1 MKLNSKNLVLNL
13 LGTDANI
20 QINKKILLILK
31 LEEAF
36 FLSYLIDQYKYFER
50 EGKLRE
56 DGSFYTS
63 NMDIALYTTFNN
75 SQIARV
81 KKAGLEKNLFRISLE
96 DSRTKSYYYLN
107 FDKILEMIGTE
118 KSNMELAYKSRFD
131 SEKIDIEINNLEDI
145 ENLKKFTF
153 NELRFYCKENKIK
166 YSGNDKKDNL
176 IKKIIESK
184 NPNLF
189 EKAHFSTV
197 NDISFTSEQENH
209 SLTKN
214 EKLSNGVS
222 DISLTVSEKSIT
234 NQEQINQEQNTCHV
248 HENGKNEKDKEIE
261 NLFHEF
267 GINYTDTNEASCL
280 LILNEFN
287 GNKILLEKYLI
298 NIHKQ
303 LERLTNI
310 KNLAALFSKKLKEI
324 DYSLINKIKNE
335 SKDEAEKILKEQKK
349 INDEKKIIENNNKM
363 DKVINS
369 FLKLDKEV
377 QKNVVNIAEQSYLK
391 EVPNINVD
399 LLGIYKKNT
408 YRVYLKMIY
417 FKLLEVI
424 KSENIKI
431 GEVIWKYY
439 VLLYQYLKIILGME
453 NELEKKAILLEQ
465 KESLKI
471 EKEN

>member
-1 MKLNSKNLVLNL
+1 MKLDSKNLVLNL

-20 QINKKILLILK
+20 QINKKILLTLK

-81 KKAGLEKNLFRISLE
+81 KKSGVEKELFKISLE

-131 SEKIDIEINNLEDI
+131 SEKIELEINNLDDI

-189 EKAHFSTV
+189 EKVHFSTV
-197 NDISFTSEQENH
+197 NDISFTSEQKNR

-214 EKLSNGVS
+214 GKMEDGVS

-248 HENGKNEKDKEIE
+248 HEKNKKDEKIE
-261 NLFHEF
+261 SIFHEL

-280 LILNEFN
+280 LILNEFED
-287 GNKILLEKYLI
+287 NKILLEKYLLI
-298 NIHKQ
+298 IHKQ
-303 LERLTNI
+303 LEKLTNI

-324 DYSLINKIKNE
+324 DYSLINKIKKEN
-335 SKDEAEKILKEQKK
+335 KDNIEKILEEQKK
-349 INDEKKIIENNNKM
+349 IKDEERRIENSICMDKIIDN
-363 DKVINS
+363 
-369 FLKLDKEV
+369 FLSLDKEI
-377 QKNVVNIAEQSYLK
+377 QENVVNLAEQKFLK
-391 EVPNINVD
+391 ENPQTNLDMFKAI
-399 LLGIYKKNT
+399 KKRS
-408 YRVYLKMIY
+408 YRSHLRMIY
-417 FKLLEVI
+417 SKLLEII
-424 KSENIKI
+424 KDENIKI
-431 GEVIWKYY
+431 GEVI
-439 VLLYQYLKIILGME
+439 
-453 NELEKKAILLEQ
+453 
-465 KESLKI
+465 
-471 EKEN
+471 

>member
-1 MKLNSKNLVLNL
+1 MKLDSKNLVLNL

-20 QINKKILLILK
+20 QINKKILLTLK

-81 KKAGLEKNLFRISLE
+81 KKSGVEKGLFKISLE

-131 SEKIDIEINNLEDI
+131 SEKIDLEINNLEDI

-176 IKKIIESK
+176 IKKIIENK
-184 NPNLF
+184 NPNLIS
-189 EKAHFSTV
+189 KAHFSTV
-197 NDISFTSEQENH
+197 NDISFTSEQKNR

-214 EKLSNGVS
+214 GKLEDGVS
-222 DISLTVSEKSIT
+222 DISLTVSEKFIT

-248 HENGKNEKDKEIE
+248 HEKNKKDEKIE
-261 NLFHEF
+261 SIFHEL

-280 LILNEFN
+280 LILNEFE

-298 NIHKQ
+298 NIYKQ
-303 LERLTNI
+303 LEKLTNI
-310 KNLAALFSKKLKEI
+310 KNLAALFSKKLKDI
-324 DYSLINKIKNE
+324 DYSLINKIKKEN
-335 SKDEAEKILKEQKK
+335 KNNIEKTLENQKK
-349 INDEKKIIENNNKM
+349 IKDEERMIENTINMDKIIDN
-363 DKVINS
+363 
-369 FLKLDKEV
+369 FLSLDKEI
-377 QKNVVNIAEQSYLK
+377 QENVVNLAEQKFLKENPQTNLDMFKAIKKSSYRSYL
-391 EVPNINVD
+391 
-399 LLGIYKKNT
+399 
-408 YRVYLKMIY
+408 RMIY
-417 FKLLEVI
+417 SKLLEII
-424 KSENIKI
+424 KSKNIKI
-431 GEVIWKYY
+431 GEVI
-439 VLLYQYLKIILGME
+439 
-453 NELEKKAILLEQ
+453 
-465 KESLKI
+465 
-471 EKEN
+471 

>member
-1 MKLNSKNLVLNL
+1 MKLDSKNLVLNL

-20 QINKKILLILK
+20 QINKKILLTLK

-81 KKAGLEKNLFRISLE
+81 KKSGVEKGLFKISLE

-131 SEKIDIEINNLEDI
+131 SEKIDLEINNLEDI

-176 IKKIIESK
+176 IKKIIENK
-184 NPNLF
+184 NPNLIS
-189 EKAHFSTV
+189 KSHFSTV
-197 NDISFTSEQENH
+197 NDISFTSEQKNR

-214 EKLSNGVS
+214 AEFSGCVS
-222 DISLTVSEKSIT
+222 DITLTVSEKSIT

-248 HENGKNEKDKEIE
+248 HEKNKKDEKIE
-261 NLFHEF
+261 SIFHEL

-280 LILNEFN
+280 LILNEFED
-287 GNKILLEKYLI
+287 NKILLEKYLLI
-298 NIHKQ
+298 IHKQ
-303 LERLTNI
+303 LEKLTNI

-324 DYSLINKIKNE
+324 DYSLINKIKKEN
-335 SKDEAEKILKEQKK
+335 KDNIEKILEEQKK
-349 INDEKKIIENNNKM
+349 IKDEERRIENSICMDKIIDN
-363 DKVINS
+363 
-369 FLKLDKEV
+369 FLSLDKEI
-377 QKNVVNIAEQSYLK
+377 QENVVNLAEQKFLK
-391 EVPNINVD
+391 ENPQTNLDMFKAI
-399 LLGIYKKNT
+399 KKRS
-408 YRVYLKMIY
+408 YRSHLRMIY
-417 FKLLEVI
+417 SKLLEII
-424 KSENIKI
+424 KDENIKI
-431 GEVIWKYY
+431 GEVI
-439 VLLYQYLKIILGME
+439 
-453 NELEKKAILLEQ
+453 
-465 KESLKI
+465 
-471 EKEN
+471 

>member
-1 MKLNSKNLVLNL
+1 MKLDSKNLVLNL

-20 QINKKILLILK
+20 QINKKILLTLK

-81 KKAGLEKNLFRISLE
+81 KKSGVEKGLFKISLE

-131 SEKIDIEINNLEDI
+131 SEKIDLEINNLEDI

-166 YSGNDKKDNL
+166 YSGNDKKGDL
-176 IKKIIESK
+176 IKKIIEFK
-184 NPNLF
+184 NPELL
-189 EKAHFSTV
+189 EKAHFSAV
-197 NDISFTSEQENH
+197 NDISFTSEQKNR

-214 EKLSNGVS
+214 GKLEDGVS
-222 DISLTVSEKSIT
+222 DILLTVNEKSIT

-248 HENGKNEKDKEIE
+248 HEKNKKDEKIE
-261 NLFHEF
+261 NIFHEL

-280 LILNEFN
+280 LILNEFE
-287 GNKILLEKYLI
+287 GNKILLEKYLLI
-298 NIHKQ
+298 IHKQ

-324 DYSLINKIKNE
+324 DYSLINKIKKEN
-335 SKDEAEKILKEQKK
+335 KNNIEKTLEDQKK
-349 INDEKKIIENNNKM
+349 IKDEERRIENTINMNKIIDNFLSLDKKIQE
-363 DKVINS
+363 
-369 FLKLDKEV
+369 
-377 QKNVVNIAEQSYLK
+377 NVVNLAEQNYLK
-391 EVPNINVD
+391 ENSVINIEM
-399 LLGIYKKNT
+399 LKAIKKNT
-408 YRVYLKMIY
+408 YRTYLKMIY
-417 FKLLEVI
+417 FKLIEII
-424 KSENIKI
+424 KKNNIKV
-431 GEVIWKYY
+431 GET
-439 VLLYQYLKIILGME
+439 
-453 NELEKKAILLEQ
+453 A
-465 KESLKI
+465 
-471 EKEN
+471 

>member
-1 MKLNSKNLVLNL
+1 MKLDSKNLVLNL

-176 IKKIIESK
+176 IKKIIENK

-189 EKAHFSTV
+189 EKVYFSTV
-197 NDISFTSEQENH
+197 NDISFTSEQKNR

-214 EKLSNGVS
+214 GKLKDGVS

-248 HENGKNEKDKEIE
+248 HENGKNKKDKEIE
-261 NLFHEF
+261 KLFHEF

-280 LILNEFN
+280 LILNEFD
-287 GNKILLEKYLI
+287 GNKILLEKYLR

-324 DYSLINKIKNE
+324 DYSLVNKIKNE
-335 SKDEAEKILKEQKK
+335 KINEAEKILKEQRK
-349 INDEKKIIENNNKM
+349 INDEKKVIENNNKM

-369 FLKLDKEV
+369 FLNLDKEI
-377 QKNVVNIAEQSYLK
+377 QKDIVDIAEKNYLK
-391 EVPNINVD
+391 EVPNINAD
-399 LLGIYKKNT
+399 LLQIYRKNT
-408 YRVYLKMIY
+408 YKVYLKMIY

-424 KSENIKI
+424 KSKNIKI
-431 GEVIWKYY
+431 GEVI
-439 VLLYQYLKIILGME
+439 
-453 NELEKKAILLEQ
+453 
-465 KESLKI
+465 
-471 EKEN
+471 

>member
-75 SQIARV
+75 SQIVRV
-81 KKAGLEKNLFRISLE
+81 KKAGLEKNLFKISLE

-248 HENGKNEKDKEIE
+248 HENGKNKKDKEIE

-431 GEVIWKYY
+431 GEVI
-439 VLLYQYLKIILGME
+439 
-453 NELEKKAILLEQ
+453 
-465 KESLKI
+465 
-471 EKEN
+471 

>member
-1 MKLNSKNLVLNL
+1 MKLDSKNLVLNL

-20 QINKKILLILK
+20 QINKKILLTLK

-81 KKAGLEKNLFRISLE
+81 KKSGVEKGLFKISLE

-131 SEKIDIEINNLEDI
+131 SEKIDLEINNLEDI

-166 YSGNDKKDNL
+166 YSGNDKKGDL
-176 IKKIIESK
+176 IKKIIEFK
-184 NPNLF
+184 NPELLEN
-189 EKAHFSTV
+189 AHFSAV
-197 NDISFTSEQENH
+197 NDISFTSEQKNR

-214 EKLSNGVS
+214 GKLEDGVS

-248 HENGKNEKDKEIE
+248 HEKNKKDEKIE
-261 NLFHEF
+261 SIFHEL

-280 LILNEFN
+280 LILNEFED
-287 GNKILLEKYLI
+287 NKILLEKYLLI
-298 NIHKQ
+298 IHKQ
-303 LERLTNI
+303 LEKLTNI

-324 DYSLINKIKNE
+324 DYSLINKIKKEN
-335 SKDEAEKILKEQKK
+335 KDNIEKILEEQKK
-349 INDEKKIIENNNKM
+349 IKDEERRIENSICMDKIIDN
-363 DKVINS
+363 
-369 FLKLDKEV
+369 FLSLDKEI
-377 QKNVVNIAEQSYLK
+377 QENVVNLAEQKFLK
-391 EVPNINVD
+391 ENPQTNLDMFKAI
-399 LLGIYKKNT
+399 KKRS
-408 YRVYLKMIY
+408 YRSHLRMIY
-417 FKLLEVI
+417 SKLLEII
-424 KSENIKI
+424 KDENIKI
-431 GEVIWKYY
+431 GEVI
-439 VLLYQYLKIILGME
+439 
-453 NELEKKAILLEQ
+453 
-465 KESLKI
+465 
-471 EKEN
+471 

>member
-1 MKLNSKNLVLNL
+1 MKLDSKNLVLNL

-20 QINKKILLILK
+20 QINKKILLTLK

-81 KKAGLEKNLFRISLE
+81 KKSGVEKGLFKISLE

-131 SEKIDIEINNLEDI
+131 SEKIDLEINNLEDI

-176 IKKIIESK
+176 IKKIIENK
-184 NPNLF
+184 NPNLIS
-189 EKAHFSTV
+189 KSHFSTV
-197 NDISFTSEQENH
+197 NDISFTSEQKNR

-214 EKLSNGVS
+214 GKLEDGVS
-222 DISLTVSEKSIT
+222 DISLTVSEKFIT

-248 HENGKNEKDKEIE
+248 HEKNKKDEKIE
-261 NLFHEF
+261 SIFHEL

-280 LILNEFN
+280 LILNEFED
-287 GNKILLEKYLI
+287 NKILLEKYLLI
-298 NIHKQ
+298 IHKQ
-303 LERLTNI
+303 LEKLTNI

-324 DYSLINKIKNE
+324 DYSLINKIKKEN
-335 SKDEAEKILKEQKK
+335 KDNIEKILEEQKK
-349 INDEKKIIENNNKM
+349 IKDEERRIENSICMDKIIDN
-363 DKVINS
+363 
-369 FLKLDKEV
+369 FLSLDKEI
-377 QKNVVNIAEQSYLK
+377 QENVVNLAEQKFLK
-391 EVPNINVD
+391 ENPQTNLDMFKAI
-399 LLGIYKKNT
+399 KKRS
-408 YRVYLKMIY
+408 YRSHLRMIY
-417 FKLLEVI
+417 SKLLEII
-424 KSENIKI
+424 KDENIKI
-431 GEVIWKYY
+431 GEVI
-439 VLLYQYLKIILGME
+439 
-453 NELEKKAILLEQ
+453 
-465 KESLKI
+465 
-471 EKEN
+471 

>member
-1 MKLNSKNLVLNL
+1 MKLDSKNLVLNL

-20 QINKKILLILK
+20 QINKKILLTLK

-81 KKAGLEKNLFRISLE
+81 KKSGVEKELFKISLE

-131 SEKIDIEINNLEDI
+131 SEKIELEINNLDDI

-176 IKKIIESK
+176 IKKIIENK
-184 NPNLF
+184 NPNLIT
-189 EKAHFSTV
+189 KSHFSTV
-197 NDISFTSEQENH
+197 NDISFTSEQKNR

-214 EKLSNGVS
+214 GKLEDGVS

-234 NQEQINQEQNTCHV
+234 NQDKNNQEEISCHV
-248 HENGKNEKDKEIE
+248 HENVKNKKDKKIE
-261 NLFHEF
+261 NLFHEL

-280 LILNEFN
+280 LILNEFE
-287 GNKILLEKYLI
+287 GNKILLEKYLLI
-298 NIHKQ
+298 IHKQ

-324 DYSLINKIKNE
+324 DYSLINKIKKEN
-335 SKDEAEKILKEQKK
+335 KDNIKKILEEQKK
-349 INDEKKIIENNNKM
+349 IKDEERRIENSICMDKIIDN
-363 DKVINS
+363 
-369 FLKLDKEV
+369 FLSLDKEI
-377 QKNVVNIAEQSYLK
+377 QENIVNLAEQKFLK
-391 EVPNINVD
+391 ENPKTNPDMFKVI
-399 LLGIYKKNT
+399 KKSS
-408 YRVYLKMIY
+408 YRSHLRMIY
-417 FKLLEVI
+417 SKLLEII
-424 KSENIKI
+424 KDENIKI
-431 GEVIWKYY
+431 GEVI
-439 VLLYQYLKIILGME
+439 
-453 NELEKKAILLEQ
+453 
-465 KESLKI
+465 
-471 EKEN
+471 

>member
-153 NELRFYCKENKIK
+153 NELRFYCKVNKIK

-176 IKKIIESK
+176 IKKIIENK

-197 NDISFTSEQENH
+197 NDISFTSEQKNR

-214 EKLSNGVS
+214 GKLKDDVS

-248 HENGKNEKDKEIE
+248 HENGKNKKDKEIE
-261 NLFHEF
+261 KLFHEF

-280 LILNEFN
+280 LILNEFE
-287 GNKILLEKYLI
+287 GNKILLEKYLLI
-298 NIHKQ
+298 IHKQ

-324 DYSLINKIKNE
+324 DYSLINKIKKENE
-335 SKDEAEKILKEQKK
+335 DNIEKILENKKK
-349 INDEKKIIENNNKM
+349 IKDEKE
-363 DKVINS
+363 
-369 FLKLDKEV
+369 
-377 QKNVVNIAEQSYLK
+377 
-391 EVPNINVD
+391 
-399 LLGIYKKNT
+399 
-408 YRVYLKMIY
+408 
-417 FKLLEVI
+417 
-424 KSENIKI
+424 
-431 GEVIWKYY
+431 
-439 VLLYQYLKIILGME
+439 
-453 NELEKKAILLEQ
+453 
-465 KESLKI
+465 
-471 EKEN
+471 

>member
-153 NELRFYCKENKIK
+153 NELRFYCKVNKIK

-176 IKKIIESK
+176 IKKIIENK
-184 NPNLF
+184 KPNLF

-197 NDISFTSEQENH
+197 NDISFTSEQKNR

-214 EKLSNGVS
+214 GKLKDDVS

-248 HENGKNEKDKEIE
+248 HENGKNKKDKEIE
-261 NLFHEF
+261 KLFHEF

-280 LILNEFN
+280 LILNEFE
-287 GNKILLEKYLI
+287 GNKILLEKYLLI
-298 NIHKQ
+298 IHKQ

-324 DYSLINKIKNE
+324 DYSLINKIKKENE
-335 SKDEAEKILKEQKK
+335 DNIEKILENQKK
-349 INDEKKIIENNNKM
+349 IKDEKRIIENTINM
-363 DKVINS
+363 DRIIDN
-369 FLKLDKEV
+369 FLSLDKEI
-377 QKNVVNIAEQSYLK
+377 QENVVNLAEQKFLKENPQTNLDMFKAIKKSSYRSYL
-391 EVPNINVD
+391 
-399 LLGIYKKNT
+399 
-408 YRVYLKMIY
+408 RMIY
-417 FKLLEVI
+417 SKLLEII
-424 KSENIKI
+424 KRENII
-431 GEVIWKYY
+431 RI
-439 VLLYQYLKIILGME
+439 
-453 NELEKKAILLEQ
+453 
-465 KESLKI
+465 SD
-471 EKEN
+471 

>member
-1 MKLNSKNLVLNL
+1 MKLDSKNLVLNL

-20 QINKKILLILK
+20 QINKKILLTLK

-81 KKAGLEKNLFRISLE
+81 KKLGVEKELFKISLE

-131 SEKIDIEINNLEDI
+131 SEKIELEINNLDDI

-176 IKKIIESK
+176 IKKIIEIK
-184 NPNLF
+184 NPNLIT
-189 EKAHFSTV
+189 KSHFSTV
-197 NDISFTSEQENH
+197 NDISFTSEQKNR

-214 EKLSNGVS
+214 GKLEDGVS

-234 NQEQINQEQNTCHV
+234 NQDKNNQEQNTCHV
-248 HENGKNEKDKEIE
+248 HEKNKKDKKIE
-261 NLFHEF
+261 NLFHEL
-267 GINYTDTNEASCL
+267 GINFTDTNESSCL
-280 LILNEFN
+280 LILDKFK

-298 NIHKQ
+298 SIYNQ
-303 LERLTNI
+303 LKKLTNI
-310 KNLAALFSKKLKEI
+310 KNLPALYSKKLKDI
-324 DYSLINKIKNE
+324 DYSLVNKIKNE
-335 SKDEAEKILKEQKK
+335 NQNELKKVQK
-349 INDEKKIIENNNKM
+349 EKKITKDEERIKENNEKL
-363 DKVINS
+363 DKYIDE
-369 FLKLDKEV
+369 FLKLDKNV
-377 QKNVVNIAEQSYLK
+377 QKNIVDLAEQNYLK
-391 EVPNINVD
+391 ENSEINIEM
-399 LLGIYKKNT
+399 LKIIKKNT
-408 YRVYLKMIY
+408 YRVYLKMIH
-417 FKLLEVI
+417 FKILEVT
-424 KSENIKI
+424 KKNNLKV
-431 GEVIWKYY
+431 GET
-439 VLLYQYLKIILGME
+439 L
-453 NELEKKAILLEQ
+453 
-465 KESLKI
+465 
-471 EKEN
+471 

>member
-1 MKLNSKNLVLNL
+1 MKLDSKNLVLNL
-13 LGTDANI
+13 LGADANI
-20 QINKKILLILK
+20 QINKKILLTLK

-81 KKAGLEKNLFRISLE
+81 KKAGLEKELFRISLE

-131 SEKIDIEINNLEDI
+131 SEKIDVEINNLEDI

-166 YSGNDKKDNL
+166 YSGNDKKINL
-176 IKKIIESK
+176 IKKITENK

-197 NDISFTSEQENH
+197 NDISFTSEQEIR

-214 EKLSNGVS
+214 GKLSNGVS

-248 HENGKNEKDKEIE
+248 HGNEKNKKDKEIE
-261 NLFHEF
+261 KIFHEF
-267 GINYTDTNEASCL
+267 GINYTDTNETSCL
-280 LILNEFN
+280 LILNEFD

-298 NIHKQ
+298 NIYKK

-431 GEVIWKYY
+431 GEVI
-439 VLLYQYLKIILGME
+439 
-453 NELEKKAILLEQ
+453 
-465 KESLKI
+465 
-471 EKEN
+471 

>member
-1 MKLNSKNLVLNL
+1 MKLDSKNLVLNL

-20 QINKKILLILK
+20 QINKKILLTLK

-81 KKAGLEKNLFRISLE
+81 KKSGVEKGLFKISLE

-131 SEKIDIEINNLEDI
+131 SEKIDLEINNLEDI

-176 IKKIIESK
+176 IKKIIENK
-184 NPNLF
+184 NPNLISR
-189 EKAHFSTV
+189 AHFSTV
-197 NDISFTSEQENH
+197 NDISFTSEQKNR

-214 EKLSNGVS
+214 GKLEDGVS
-222 DISLTVSEKSIT
+222 DILLTVSEKSIT

-248 HENGKNEKDKEIE
+248 HEKNKKDEKIE
-261 NLFHEF
+261 NIFHEL

-280 LILNEFN
+280 LILNEFE
-287 GNKILLEKYLI
+287 GNKILLEKYLLI
-298 NIHKQ
+298 IHKQ

-324 DYSLINKIKNE
+324 DYSLINKIKKEN
-335 SKDEAEKILKEQKK
+335 KNNIEKTLEDQKK
-349 INDEKKIIENNNKM
+349 IKDEERRIENSICMDKIIDNFLSLDKKIQE
-363 DKVINS
+363 
-369 FLKLDKEV
+369 
-377 QKNVVNIAEQSYLK
+377 NVVNLAEQNYLK
-391 EVPNINVD
+391 ENSVINIEM
-399 LLGIYKKNT
+399 LKAIKKNT
-408 YRVYLKMIY
+408 YRTYLKMIY
-417 FKLLEVI
+417 FKLIEII
-424 KSENIKI
+424 KKNNIKV
-431 GEVIWKYY
+431 GET
-439 VLLYQYLKIILGME
+439 
-453 NELEKKAILLEQ
+453 A
-465 KESLKI
+465 
-471 EKEN
+471 

>member
-75 SQIARV
+75 SQIARI

-153 NELRFYCKENKIK
+153 NELRFYCKVNKIK

-176 IKKIIESK
+176 IKKIIENK

-197 NDISFTSEQENH
+197 NDISFTSEQKNR

-214 EKLSNGVS
+214 GKLKDDVS

-248 HENGKNEKDKEIE
+248 HENGKNKKDKEIE
-261 NLFHEF
+261 KLFHEF

-280 LILNEFN
+280 LILNEFE
-287 GNKILLEKYLI
+287 GNKILLEKYLLI
-298 NIHKQ
+298 IHKQ

-324 DYSLINKIKNE
+324 DYSLINKIKKEN
-335 SKDEAEKILKEQKK
+335 KDNIEKILENQKK
-349 INDEKKIIENNNKM
+349 IKDEKRIIENTINMDRIIDNFLSLNKE
-363 DKVINS
+363 IQ
-369 FLKLDKEV
+369 E
-377 QKNVVNIAEQSYLK
+377 NVVNLAEQKFLK
-391 EVPNINVD
+391 ENPQTNLDMFKAI
-399 LLGIYKKNT
+399 KKSS
-408 YRVYLKMIY
+408 YRSHLRMIY
-417 FKLLEVI
+417 SKLLEII
-424 KSENIKI
+424 KRENII
-431 GEVIWKYY
+431 RI
-439 VLLYQYLKIILGME
+439 
-453 NELEKKAILLEQ
+453 
-465 KESLKI
+465 SD
-471 EKEN
+471 

>member
-1 MKLNSKNLVLNL
+1 MKLDSKNLVLNL

-20 QINKKILLILK
+20 QINKKILLTLK

-81 KKAGLEKNLFRISLE
+81 KKSGVEKGLFKISLE

-131 SEKIDIEINNLEDI
+131 SEKIDLEINNLEDI

-153 NELRFYCKENKIK
+153 NELRFYRKENKIK

-176 IKKIIESK
+176 IKKIIENK
-184 NPNLF
+184 NPNLIS
-189 EKAHFSTV
+189 KSHFSTV
-197 NDISFTSEQENH
+197 NDISFTSEQKNR

-214 EKLSNGVS
+214 GKLEDGVS

-248 HENGKNEKDKEIE
+248 HEKNKKDEKIE
-261 NLFHEF
+261 SIFHEL

-280 LILNEFN
+280 LILNEFED
-287 GNKILLEKYLI
+287 NKILLEKYLLI
-298 NIHKQ
+298 IHKQ
-303 LERLTNI
+303 LEKLTNI

-324 DYSLINKIKNE
+324 DYSLINKIKKEN
-335 SKDEAEKILKEQKK
+335 KDNIEKILEEQKK
-349 INDEKKIIENNNKM
+349 IKDEERRIENSICMDKIIDN
-363 DKVINS
+363 
-369 FLKLDKEV
+369 FLSLDKEI
-377 QKNVVNIAEQSYLK
+377 QENVVNLAEQKFLK
-391 EVPNINVD
+391 ENPQTNLDMFKAI
-399 LLGIYKKNT
+399 KKRS
-408 YRVYLKMIY
+408 YRSHLRMIY
-417 FKLLEVI
+417 SKLLEII
-424 KSENIKI
+424 KDENIKI
-431 GEVIWKYY
+431 GEVI
-439 VLLYQYLKIILGME
+439 
-453 NELEKKAILLEQ
+453 
-465 KESLKI
+465 
-471 EKEN
+471 

>member
-153 NELRFYCKENKIK
+153 NELRFYCKVNKIK

-176 IKKIIESK
+176 IKKIIENK

-197 NDISFTSEQENH
+197 NDISFTSEQKNR

-214 EKLSNGVS
+214 GKLKDDVS

-248 HENGKNEKDKEIE
+248 HENGKNKKDKEIE
-261 NLFHEF
+261 KLFHEF

-280 LILNEFN
+280 LILNEFE
-287 GNKILLEKYLI
+287 GNKILLEKYLLI
-298 NIHKQ
+298 IHKQ

-324 DYSLINKIKNE
+324 DYSLINKIKKEN
-335 SKDEAEKILKEQKK
+335 KDNIEKILENQKK
-349 INDEKKIIENNNKM
+349 IKDEKRIIENTINMDRIIDNFLSLNKE
-363 DKVINS
+363 IQ
-369 FLKLDKEV
+369 E
-377 QKNVVNIAEQSYLK
+377 NVVNLAEQKFLK
-391 EVPNINVD
+391 ENPQTNLDMFKAI
-399 LLGIYKKNT
+399 KKRS
-408 YRVYLKMIY
+408 YRSHLRMIY
-417 FKLLEVI
+417 SKLLEII
-424 KSENIKI
+424 KDENIKI
-431 GEVIWKYY
+431 GEVI
-439 VLLYQYLKIILGME
+439 
-453 NELEKKAILLEQ
+453 
-465 KESLKI
+465 
-471 EKEN
+471 

>member
-1 MKLNSKNLVLNL
+1 MKLDSKNLVLNL

-20 QINKKILLILK
+20 QINKKILLTLK

-81 KKAGLEKNLFRISLE
+81 KKSGVEKGLFKISLE

-131 SEKIDIEINNLEDI
+131 SEKIDLEINNLEDI

-176 IKKIIESK
+176 IKKIIENK
-184 NPNLF
+184 NPNLIS
-189 EKAHFSTV
+189 KSHFSTV
-197 NDISFTSEQENH
+197 NDISFTSEQKNR

-214 EKLSNGVS
+214 GKLEDGVS

-248 HENGKNEKDKEIE
+248 HEKNKKDEKIE
-261 NLFHEF
+261 SIFHEL

-280 LILNEFN
+280 LILNEFED
-287 GNKILLEKYLI
+287 NKILLEKYLLI
-298 NIHKQ
+298 IHKQ
-303 LERLTNI
+303 LEKLTNI
-310 KNLAALFSKKLKEI
+310 KNLSALFSKKLKEI
-324 DYSLINKIKNE
+324 DYSLINKIKKEN
-335 SKDEAEKILKEQKK
+335 KDNIEKILEEQKK
-349 INDEKKIIENNNKM
+349 VKDEERRIENSICMDKIIDN
-363 DKVINS
+363 
-369 FLKLDKEV
+369 FLSLDKEI
-377 QKNVVNIAEQSYLK
+377 QENVVNLAEQKFLK
-391 EVPNINVD
+391 ENPQTNLDMFKAI
-399 LLGIYKKNT
+399 KKRS
-408 YRVYLKMIY
+408 YRSHLRMIY
-417 FKLLEVI
+417 SKLLEII
-424 KSENIKI
+424 KDENIKI
-431 GEVIWKYY
+431 GEVI
-439 VLLYQYLKIILGME
+439 
-453 NELEKKAILLEQ
+453 
-465 KESLKI
+465 
-471 EKEN
+471 

>member
-153 NELRFYCKENKIK
+153 NELRFYCKVNKIK

-176 IKKIIESK
+176 IKKIIENK

-197 NDISFTSEQENH
+197 NDISFTSEQKNR

-214 EKLSNGVS
+214 GKLKDDVS

-248 HENGKNEKDKEIE
+248 HENGKNKKDKEIE
-261 NLFHEF
+261 KLFHEF

-280 LILNEFN
+280 LILNEFE
-287 GNKILLEKYLI
+287 GNKILLEKYLVI
-298 NIHKQ
+298 IHKQ

-324 DYSLINKIKNE
+324 DYSLIKKIKNE
-335 SKDEAEKILKEQKK
+335 NKDKTEKIKEEQEK
-349 INDEKKIIENNNKM
+349 IEEEKKIRKNIEKQNR
-363 DKVINS
+363 ILEE
-369 FLKLDKEV
+369 FLTLDEEI
-377 QKNVVNIAEQSYLK
+377 QKDITKQAEKFYHGSESTLEMFKKASYTTYLK
-391 EVPNINVD
+391 A
-399 LLGIYKKNT
+399 IYKG
-408 YRVYLKMIY
+408 
-417 FKLLEVI
+417 LLRVI
-424 KSENIKI
+424 KENYPKVLSEML
-431 GEVIWKYY
+431 GEGV
-439 VLLYQYLKIILGME
+439 
-453 NELEKKAILLEQ
+453 
-465 KESLKI
+465 
-471 EKEN
+471 

>member
-1 MKLNSKNLVLNL
+1 MKLDSKNLVLNL

-20 QINKKILLILK
+20 QINKKILLTLK

-81 KKAGLEKNLFRISLE
+81 KKSGVEKELFKISLE

-131 SEKIDIEINNLEDI
+131 SEKIELEINNLDDI

-176 IKKIIESK
+176 IKKIIEIK
-184 NPNLF
+184 NPNLIT
-189 EKAHFSTV
+189 KSHFSTV
-197 NDISFTSEQENH
+197 NDISFTSEQKNR

-214 EKLSNGVS
+214 GKLEDGVS

-234 NQEQINQEQNTCHV
+234 NQDKNNQEQNTCHV
-248 HENGKNEKDKEIE
+248 HEKNKKDKKIE
-261 NLFHEF
+261 NLFHEL
-267 GINYTDTNEASCL
+267 GINFTDTNESSCL
-280 LILNEFN
+280 LILDKFE

-298 NIHKQ
+298 SIYNQ
-303 LERLTNI
+303 LKKLTNI
-310 KNLAALFSKKLKEI
+310 KNLPALFSKKLKDI
-324 DYSLINKIKNE
+324 DYSLVNKIKNE
-335 SKDEAEKILKEQKK
+335 NQNELKKVQK
-349 INDEKKIIENNNKM
+349 EKKITKDEERIKENNEKL
-363 DKVINS
+363 DKYIDE
-369 FLKLDKEV
+369 FLKLDKNI
-377 QKNVVNIAEQSYLK
+377 QKNIVDLAEQNYLK
-391 EVPNINVD
+391 ENSEINIEM
-399 LLGIYKKNT
+399 LKIIKKNT
-408 YRVYLKMIY
+408 YRVYLKMIH
-417 FKLLEVI
+417 FKILEVT
-424 KSENIKI
+424 KKNNLKV
-431 GEVIWKYY
+431 GET
-439 VLLYQYLKIILGME
+439 L
-453 NELEKKAILLEQ
+453 
-465 KESLKI
+465 
-471 EKEN
+471 

>member
-1 MKLNSKNLVLNL
+1 MKLDSKNLVLNL

-20 QINKKILLILK
+20 QINKKILLTLK

-176 IKKIIESK
+176 IKKIIENK

-189 EKAHFSTV
+189 EKVHFSTV
-197 NDISFTSEQENH
+197 NDISFTSEQKNR

-214 EKLSNGVS
+214 GKLKDGVS

-248 HENGKNEKDKEIE
+248 HENGKNKKDKEIE
-261 NLFHEF
+261 KLFHEF

-280 LILNEFN
+280 LILNEFD
-287 GNKILLEKYLI
+287 GNKILLEKYLR

-324 DYSLINKIKNE
+324 DYSLVNKIKNE
-335 SKDEAEKILKEQKK
+335 KINEAEKILKEQRK
-349 INDEKKIIENNNKM
+349 INDEKKVIENNNKM

-369 FLKLDKEV
+369 FLNLDKEI
-377 QKNVVNIAEQSYLK
+377 QKDIVDIAEKNYLK
-391 EVPNINVD
+391 EVPNINAD
-399 LLGIYKKNT
+399 LLQIYRKNT
-408 YRVYLKMIY
+408 YKVYLKMIY

-424 KSENIKI
+424 KSKNIKI
-431 GEVIWKYY
+431 GEVI
-439 VLLYQYLKIILGME
+439 
-453 NELEKKAILLEQ
+453 
-465 KESLKI
+465 
-471 EKEN
+471 

>member
-1 MKLNSKNLVLNL
+1 MKLDSKNLVLNL

-20 QINKKILLILK
+20 QINKKILLTLK

-81 KKAGLEKNLFRISLE
+81 KKSGVEKELFKISLE

-131 SEKIDIEINNLEDI
+131 SEKIELEINNLDDI

-176 IKKIIESK
+176 IKKIIENK
-184 NPNLF
+184 NPNLIT
-189 EKAHFSTV
+189 KSHFSTV
-197 NDISFTSEQENH
+197 NDISFTSEQKNR

-214 EKLSNGVS
+214 GKLEDGVS

-234 NQEQINQEQNTCHV
+234 NQDKNNQEKISCHV
-248 HENGKNEKDKEIE
+248 HENVKNKKDKKIE
-261 NLFHEF
+261 NLFHEL
-267 GINYTDTNEASCL
+267 GINFTDTNEASCL
-280 LILNEFN
+280 LILNEFE
-287 GNKILLEKYLI
+287 GNKILLEKYLLI
-298 NIHKQ
+298 IYKQ

-310 KNLAALFSKKLKEI
+310 KNLAALFSKKLKDI
-324 DYSLINKIKNE
+324 DYSLVNKIKNE
-335 SKDEAEKILKEQKK
+335 NQDELKKVQKEKE
-349 INDEKKIIENNNKM
+349 IIKNEERIKENNEKL
-363 DKVINS
+363 DKYIDE
-369 FLKLDKEV
+369 FLKLEKNM
-377 QKNVVNIAEQSYLK
+377 QKNIVDLAEQNYLK
-391 EVPNINVD
+391 ENSEINIEM
-399 LLGIYKKNT
+399 LKIIKKNT
-408 YRVYLKMIY
+408 YRVYLKMIHS
-417 FKLLEVI
+417 KLLEVT
-424 KSENIKI
+424 KKNNLKV
-431 GEVIWKYY
+431 GET
-439 VLLYQYLKIILGME
+439 L
-453 NELEKKAILLEQ
+453 
-465 KESLKI
+465 
-471 EKEN
+471 

>member
-153 NELRFYCKENKIK
+153 NELRFYCKVNKIK

-176 IKKIIESK
+176 IKKIIENK

-197 NDISFTSEQENH
+197 NDISFTSEQKNH

-214 EKLSNGVS
+214 GKLKDDVS

-248 HENGKNEKDKEIE
+248 HENGKNKKDKEIE
-261 NLFHEF
+261 KLFHEF

-280 LILNEFN
+280 LILNEFE
-287 GNKILLEKYLI
+287 GNKILLEKYLLI
-298 NIHKQ
+298 IHKQ

-324 DYSLINKIKNE
+324 DYSLINKIKKENE
-335 SKDEAEKILKEQKK
+335 DNIEKILENQKK
-349 INDEKKIIENNNKM
+349 IKDEKRIIENTINM
-363 DKVINS
+363 DRIIDN
-369 FLKLDKEV
+369 FLSLDKEI
-377 QKNVVNIAEQSYLK
+377 QENVVNLAEQKFLK
-391 EVPNINVD
+391 ENPQTNFDMFKAI
-399 LLGIYKKNT
+399 KKSS
-408 YRVYLKMIY
+408 YRSHLRMIY
-417 FKLLEVI
+417 SKLLEII
-424 KSENIKI
+424 KRENII
-431 GEVIWKYY
+431 RI
-439 VLLYQYLKIILGME
+439 
-453 NELEKKAILLEQ
+453 
-465 KESLKI
+465 SD
-471 EKEN
+471 

>member
-1 MKLNSKNLVLNL
+1 MKLDSKNLVLNL

-20 QINKKILLILK
+20 QINKKILLTLK

-81 KKAGLEKNLFRISLE
+81 KKSGVEKGLFKISLE

-131 SEKIDIEINNLEDI
+131 SEKIDLEINNLEDI

-176 IKKIIESK
+176 IKKIIENK
-184 NPNLF
+184 NPNLIS
-189 EKAHFSTV
+189 KSHFSTV
-197 NDISFTSEQENH
+197 NDISFTGEQKNR

-214 EKLSNGVS
+214 GKLEDGVS

-248 HENGKNEKDKEIE
+248 HEKNKKDEKIE
-261 NLFHEF
+261 SIFHEL

-280 LILNEFN
+280 LILNEFED
-287 GNKILLEKYLI
+287 NKILLEKYLLI
-298 NIHKQ
+298 IHKQ
-303 LERLTNI
+303 LEKLTNI

-324 DYSLINKIKNE
+324 DYSLINKIKKEN
-335 SKDEAEKILKEQKK
+335 KDNIEKILEEQKK
-349 INDEKKIIENNNKM
+349 IKDEERRIENSICMDKIIDN
-363 DKVINS
+363 
-369 FLKLDKEV
+369 FLSLDKEI
-377 QKNVVNIAEQSYLK
+377 QENIVNLAEQKFLK
-391 EVPNINVD
+391 ENPKTNPDMFKVI
-399 LLGIYKKNT
+399 KKSS
-408 YRVYLKMIY
+408 YRSHLRMIY
-417 FKLLEVI
+417 SKLLEII
-424 KSENIKI
+424 KDENIKI
-431 GEVIWKYY
+431 GEVI
-439 VLLYQYLKIILGME
+439 
-453 NELEKKAILLEQ
+453 
-465 KESLKI
+465 
-471 EKEN
+471 

>member
-1 MKLNSKNLVLNL
+1 MKLDSKNLVLNL

-20 QINKKILLILK
+20 QINKKILLTLK

-81 KKAGLEKNLFRISLE
+81 KKSGVEKGLFKISLE

-131 SEKIDIEINNLEDI
+131 SEKIDLEINNLEDI

-176 IKKIIESK
+176 IKKIIENK
-184 NPNLF
+184 NPNLIS
-189 EKAHFSTV
+189 KAHFSTV
-197 NDISFTSEQENH
+197 NDISFTSEQKNR

-214 EKLSNGVS
+214 GKLEDGVS
-222 DISLTVSEKSIT
+222 DISLTVSEKFIT

-248 HENGKNEKDKEIE
+248 HEKNKKDEKIE
-261 NLFHEF
+261 SIFHEL

-280 LILNEFN
+280 LILNEFE
-287 GNKILLEKYLI
+287 GNKILLEKYLLI
-298 NIHKQ
+298 IHKQ

-324 DYSLINKIKNE
+324 DYSLINKIKREN
-335 SKDEAEKILKEQKK
+335 KNKMEKTLKNQKK
-349 INDEKKIIENNNKM
+349 IKDEERSIENTINMDKIIDN
-363 DKVINS
+363 
-369 FLKLDKEV
+369 FLSLDKET
-377 QKNVVNIAEQSYLK
+377 QENVVNLAEQKFLKENPQTNLDMFKVIKKSSYRSYL
-391 EVPNINVD
+391 
-399 LLGIYKKNT
+399 
-408 YRVYLKMIY
+408 RMIY
-417 FKLLEVI
+417 SKLLEII
-424 KSENIKI
+424 KRENII
-431 GEVIWKYY
+431 
-439 VLLYQYLKIILGME
+439 MFD
-453 NELEKKAILLEQ
+453 NEDE
-465 KESLKI
+465 
-471 EKEN
+471 

>member
-1 MKLNSKNLVLNL
+1 MKLDSKNLVLNS

-20 QINKKILLILK
+20 QINKKILLTLK

-81 KKAGLEKNLFRISLE
+81 KKSGVEKGLFKISLE

-131 SEKIDIEINNLEDI
+131 SEKIDLEINNLEDI

-166 YSGNDKKDNL
+166 YSGNDKKDNF
-176 IKKIIESK
+176 IKKIIENK
-184 NPNLF
+184 NPNLIS
-189 EKAHFSTV
+189 KSHFSTV
-197 NDISFTSEQENH
+197 NDISFTSEQKNR

-214 EKLSNGVS
+214 GKLEDGVS

-248 HENGKNEKDKEIE
+248 HEKNKKDEKIE
-261 NLFHEF
+261 SIFHEL

-280 LILNEFN
+280 LILNEFED
-287 GNKILLEKYLI
+287 NKILLEKYLLI
-298 NIHKQ
+298 IHKQ
-303 LERLTNI
+303 LEKLTNI

-324 DYSLINKIKNE
+324 DYSLINKIKKEN
-335 SKDEAEKILKEQKK
+335 KDNIEKILEEQKK
-349 INDEKKIIENNNKM
+349 IKDEERRIENSICMDKIIDN
-363 DKVINS
+363 
-369 FLKLDKEV
+369 FLSLDKEI
-377 QKNVVNIAEQSYLK
+377 QENVVNLAEQKFLK
-391 EVPNINVD
+391 ENPQTNLDMFKAI
-399 LLGIYKKNT
+399 KKRS
-408 YRVYLKMIY
+408 YRSHLRMIY
-417 FKLLEVI
+417 SKLLEII
-424 KSENIKI
+424 KDENIKI
-431 GEVIWKYY
+431 GEVI
-439 VLLYQYLKIILGME
+439 
-453 NELEKKAILLEQ
+453 
-465 KESLKI
+465 
-471 EKEN
+471 

>member
-1 MKLNSKNLVLNL
+1 MKLDSKNLVLNL

-20 QINKKILLILK
+20 QINKKILLTLK

-81 KKAGLEKNLFRISLE
+81 KKSGVEKGLFKISLE

-131 SEKIDIEINNLEDI
+131 SEKIDLEINNLEDI

-166 YSGNDKKDNL
+166 YSGNDKKGDL
-176 IKKIIESK
+176 INKIIEFK
-184 NPNLF
+184 NPELL
-189 EKAHFSTV
+189 EKAHFSAV
-197 NDISFTSEQENH
+197 NDISFTSEQKNR

-214 EKLSNGVS
+214 GKLEDGVS

-248 HENGKNEKDKEIE
+248 HKKNKKDEKIE
-261 NLFHEF
+261 SIFHEL

-280 LILNEFN
+280 LILNEFED
-287 GNKILLEKYLI
+287 NKILLEKYLLI
-298 NIHKQ
+298 IHKQ
-303 LERLTNI
+303 LEKLTNI

-324 DYSLINKIKNE
+324 DYSLINKIKKEN
-335 SKDEAEKILKEQKK
+335 KDNIEKILEEQKK
-349 INDEKKIIENNNKM
+349 IKDEERRIENSICMDKIIDN
-363 DKVINS
+363 
-369 FLKLDKEV
+369 FLSLDKEI
-377 QKNVVNIAEQSYLK
+377 QENVVNLAEQKFLK
-391 EVPNINVD
+391 ENPQTNLDMFKAI
-399 LLGIYKKNT
+399 KKRS
-408 YRVYLKMIY
+408 YRSHLRMIY
-417 FKLLEVI
+417 SKLLEII
-424 KSENIKI
+424 KDENIKI
-431 GEVIWKYY
+431 GEVI
-439 VLLYQYLKIILGME
+439 
-453 NELEKKAILLEQ
+453 
-465 KESLKI
+465 
-471 EKEN
+471 

>member
-1 MKLNSKNLVLNL
+1 MKLDSKNLVLNL

-81 KKAGLEKNLFRISLE
+81 KKAGLE
-96 DSRTKSYYYLN
+96 
-107 FDKILEMIGTE
+107 MIGTE

-176 IKKIIESK
+176 IKKIIENK

-189 EKAHFSTV
+189 EKVHFSTV
-197 NDISFTSEQENH
+197 NDISFTSEQKNR

-214 EKLSNGVS
+214 GKLKDGVS

-248 HENGKNEKDKEIE
+248 HENGKNKKDKEIE
-261 NLFHEF
+261 KLFHEF

-280 LILNEFN
+280 LILNEFD
-287 GNKILLEKYLI
+287 GNKILLEKYLR

-324 DYSLINKIKNE
+324 DYSLVNKIKNE
-335 SKDEAEKILKEQKK
+335 KINEAEKILKEQRK
-349 INDEKKIIENNNKM
+349 INDEKKVIENNNKM

-369 FLKLDKEV
+369 FLNLDKEI
-377 QKNVVNIAEQSYLK
+377 QKDIVDIAEKNYLK
-391 EVPNINVD
+391 EVPNINAD
-399 LLGIYKKNT
+399 LLQIYRKNT
-408 YRVYLKMIY
+408 YKVYLKMIY

-424 KSENIKI
+424 KSKNIKI
-431 GEVIWKYY
+431 GEVI
-439 VLLYQYLKIILGME
+439 
-453 NELEKKAILLEQ
+453 
-465 KESLKI
+465 
-471 EKEN
+471 

>member
-153 NELRFYCKENKIK
+153 NELRFYCKVNKIK

-176 IKKIIESK
+176 IKKIIENK

-197 NDISFTSEQENH
+197 NDISFTSEQKNR

-214 EKLSNGVS
+214 GKLKDDVS

-248 HENGKNEKDKEIE
+248 HENGKNKKDKEIE
-261 NLFHEF
+261 KLFHEF

-280 LILNEFN
+280 LILNEFE
-287 GNKILLEKYLI
+287 GNKILLEKYLLI
-298 NIHKQ
+298 IHKQ

-324 DYSLINKIKNE
+324 DYSLINKIKKEN
-335 SKDEAEKILKEQKK
+335 KDNIEKILENQKK
-349 INDEKKIIENNNKM
+349 IKDEKRIIENTINMDRIIDNFLSLNKE
-363 DKVINS
+363 IQ
-369 FLKLDKEV
+369 E
-377 QKNVVNIAEQSYLK
+377 NVVNLAEQKFLK
-391 EVPNINVD
+391 ENPQTNLDMFKAI
-399 LLGIYKKNT
+399 KKSS
-408 YRVYLKMIY
+408 YRSHLRMIY
-417 FKLLEVI
+417 SKLLEII
-424 KSENIKI
+424 KRENII
-431 GEVIWKYY
+431 RI
-439 VLLYQYLKIILGME
+439 
-453 NELEKKAILLEQ
+453 
-465 KESLKI
+465 SD
-471 EKEN
+471 

>member
-1 MKLNSKNLVLNL
+1 MKLDSKNLVLNL

-20 QINKKILLILK
+20 QINKKILLTLK

-81 KKAGLEKNLFRISLE
+81 KKSGVEKGLFKISLE

-131 SEKIDIEINNLEDI
+131 SEKIDLEINNLEDI

-176 IKKIIESK
+176 IKKIIENK
-184 NPNLF
+184 NPNLISR
-189 EKAHFSTV
+189 AHFSTV
-197 NDISFTSEQENH
+197 NDISFTSEQKNR

-214 EKLSNGVS
+214 GKLEDGVS
-222 DISLTVSEKSIT
+222 DILLTVSEKSIT

-248 HENGKNEKDKEIE
+248 HEKNKKDEKIE
-261 NLFHEF
+261 NIFPEL

-280 LILNEFN
+280 LILNEFE
-287 GNKILLEKYLI
+287 GNKILLEKYLLI
-298 NIHKQ
+298 IHKQ

-324 DYSLINKIKNE
+324 DYSLINKIKKEN
-335 SKDEAEKILKEQKK
+335 KNNIEKTLEDQKK
-349 INDEKKIIENNNKM
+349 IKDEERRIENTINMNKIIDNFLSLDKKIQE
-363 DKVINS
+363 
-369 FLKLDKEV
+369 
-377 QKNVVNIAEQSYLK
+377 NVVNLAEQNYLK
-391 EVPNINVD
+391 ENSVINIEM
-399 LLGIYKKNT
+399 LKAIKKNT
-408 YRVYLKMIY
+408 YRTYLKMIY
-417 FKLLEVI
+417 FKLIEII
-424 KSENIKI
+424 KKNNIKV
-431 GEVIWKYY
+431 GET
-439 VLLYQYLKIILGME
+439 
-453 NELEKKAILLEQ
+453 A
-465 KESLKI
+465 
-471 EKEN
+471 

>member
-1 MKLNSKNLVLNL
+1 MKLDSKNLVLNL

-20 QINKKILLILK
+20 QINKKILLTLK

-81 KKAGLEKNLFRISLE
+81 KKSGVEKGLFKISLE

-131 SEKIDIEINNLEDI
+131 SEKIDLEINNLEDI

-176 IKKIIESK
+176 IKKIIENK
-184 NPNLF
+184 NPNLIS
-189 EKAHFSTV
+189 KAHFSTV
-197 NDISFTSEQENH
+197 NDISFTSEQKNR

-214 EKLSNGVS
+214 GKLEDGVS
-222 DISLTVSEKSIT
+222 DISLTVSEKFIT

-248 HENGKNEKDKEIE
+248 HEKNKKDEKIE
-261 NLFHEF
+261 SIFHEL

-280 LILNEFN
+280 LILNEFE
-287 GNKILLEKYLI
+287 GNKILLEKYLLI
-298 NIHKQ
+298 IHKQ

-324 DYSLINKIKNE
+324 DYSLIHKIQKENNNNMEQTLKN
-335 SKDEAEKILKEQKK
+335 QKK
-349 INDEKKIIENNNKM
+349 IKDEERSIENTINMDKIIDN
-363 DKVINS
+363 
-369 FLKLDKEV
+369 FLSLDKET
-377 QKNVVNIAEQSYLK
+377 QENVVNLAEQKFLKENPQTNLDMFKVIKKSSYRSYL
-391 EVPNINVD
+391 
-399 LLGIYKKNT
+399 
-408 YRVYLKMIY
+408 RMIY
-417 FKLLEVI
+417 SKLLEII
-424 KSENIKI
+424 KRENII
-431 GEVIWKYY
+431 
-439 VLLYQYLKIILGME
+439 MFD
-453 NELEKKAILLEQ
+453 NEDE
-465 KESLKI
+465 
-471 EKEN
+471 

>member
-1 MKLNSKNLVLNL
+1 MKLDSKNLVLNL

-20 QINKKILLILK
+20 QINKKILLTLK

-81 KKAGLEKNLFRISLE
+81 KKLGVEKELFKISLE

-131 SEKIDIEINNLEDI
+131 SEKIELEINNLDDI

-176 IKKIIESK
+176 IKKIIEIK
-184 NPNLF
+184 NPNLIT
-189 EKAHFSTV
+189 KSHFSTV
-197 NDISFTSEQENH
+197 NDISFTSEQKNR

-214 EKLSNGVS
+214 GKLEDGVS

-234 NQEQINQEQNTCHV
+234 NQDKNNQEQNTCHV
-248 HENGKNEKDKEIE
+248 HEKNKKDKKIE
-261 NLFHEF
+261 NLFHEL
-267 GINYTDTNEASCL
+267 GINFTDTNESSCL
-280 LILNEFN
+280 LILDKFK

-298 NIHKQ
+298 SIYNQ
-303 LERLTNI
+303 LKKLTNI
-310 KNLAALFSKKLKEI
+310 KNLPALFSKKLKDI
-324 DYSLINKIKNE
+324 DYSLVNKKKNE
-335 SKDEAEKILKEQKK
+335 NQNELKKVQK
-349 INDEKKIIENNNKM
+349 EKKITKDEERIKENNEKL
-363 DKVINS
+363 DKYIDE
-369 FLKLDKEV
+369 FLKLDKNI
-377 QKNVVNIAEQSYLK
+377 QKNIVDLAEQNYLK
-391 EVPNINVD
+391 ENSEINIEM
-399 LLGIYKKNT
+399 LKIIKKNT
-408 YRVYLKMIY
+408 YRVYLKMIH
-417 FKLLEVI
+417 FKILEVT
-424 KSENIKI
+424 KKNNLKV
-431 GEVIWKYY
+431 GET
-439 VLLYQYLKIILGME
+439 L
-453 NELEKKAILLEQ
+453 
-465 KESLKI
+465 
-471 EKEN
+471 